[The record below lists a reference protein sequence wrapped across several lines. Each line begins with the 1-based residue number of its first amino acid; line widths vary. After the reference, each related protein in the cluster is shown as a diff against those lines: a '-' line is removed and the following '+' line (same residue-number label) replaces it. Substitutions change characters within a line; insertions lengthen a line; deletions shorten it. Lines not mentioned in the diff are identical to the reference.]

1 MRDAVAVAISFLY
14 FLPFLIL
21 GGILLLFGLF
31 ALLARVAGGRY
42 LRAILS
48 PLMKIGFM
56 RRLFRRM
63 STAALEKQNPE
74 LASAI
79 RKIERFGTPTN
90 PQQAQKA
97 MSLLTAA
104 ERKAYIEAAGEQ
116 GSMPDPSNR
125 AERRRLEK
133 VAPQAPRP
141 GASGRKSGKGGKRKR

>member
-1 MRDAVAVAISFLY
+1 MRDAVTVGISFLY
-14 FLPFLIL
+14 FLPFIIL
-21 GGILLLFGLF
+21 GGILLLFGVF

-42 LRAILS
+42 LRAIMT
-48 PLMKIGFM
+48 PLTKIGFM
-56 RRLFRRM
+56 RRLFKRM

-104 ERKAYIEAAGEQ
+104 ERQAYIEAAGQQ
-116 GSMPDPSNR
+116 GQMPEPSNR

-133 VAPQAPRP
+133 VAPQAARP
-141 GASGRKSGKGGKRKR
+141 GAAGRKSGKGRKKR